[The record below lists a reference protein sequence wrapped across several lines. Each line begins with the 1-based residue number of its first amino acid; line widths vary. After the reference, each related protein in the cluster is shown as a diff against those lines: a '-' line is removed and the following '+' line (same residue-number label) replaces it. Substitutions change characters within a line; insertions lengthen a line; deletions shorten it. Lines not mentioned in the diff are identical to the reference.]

1 MAPDSA
7 PLAGTARSGEPDRY
21 LAALLAHPEKREG
34 LLALA
39 EFSVEL
45 AAIPQ
50 RVVHEPAMGEI
61 RLQWWHDALTL
72 PPELRAGHPV
82 ADAVRK
88 AAQVYGLSTPLLEAL
103 VDARLLLFHNAAPL
117 SDETLG
123 AFLWKSEGVL
133 FMLGAEVVG
142 LPRTV
147 DVEALCAAAGEAYGQ
162 VRILLALPRMLAHGR
177 APLAKSQLDAAGLTL
192 DDLLGGPGESRI
204 EGLAGSISAQIRRN
218 LEVARQHLAGLTRFH
233 RTVFLPLALVEPY
246 LRALERAGP
255 ALLRQDIQIAPL
267 TRVWAIGAAHLLGR
281 L

>member
-1 MAPDSA
+1 MAPDGAS
-7 PLAGTARSGEPDRY
+7 LGGTARSSEPDRY
-21 LAALLAHPEKREG
+21 LAALLAQPEKREG

-50 RVVHEPAMGEI
+50 RVVQEPAMAEI

-88 AAQVYGLSTPLLEAL
+88 AAQTYDLSTPLLEAL
-103 VDARLLLFHNAAPL
+103 VDARLLLFDNTAPL
-117 SDETLG
+117 SDEAFS
-123 AFLWKSEGVL
+123 AFLWKSEGAL
-133 FMLGAEVVG
+133 FMLGAQVVG
-142 LPRTV
+142 LPRTA

-162 VRILLALPRMLAHGR
+162 VRILLALPRTLAHGR

-192 DDLLGGPGESRI
+192 DDLLGAAADSRI
-204 EGLAGSISAQIRRN
+204 ERLVTSISAQIRRN
-218 LEVARQHLAGLTRFH
+218 LDVARQHLAGMTRFH

-255 ALLRQDIQIAPL
+255 TLLRQDIEIAPL